1 MFKVTICYLE
11 QRARVKSHLYEEV
24 VSSIPK
30 RYDRVMPIE
39 VVEQRQSIAPIPRR
53 ERSYSNHL
61 IKP

>member
-11 QRARVKSHLYEEV
+11 RRARVKSRLYEEV

-53 ERSYSNHL
+53 E
-61 IKP
+61 